1 MQTPPE
7 TPGTAAAGALL
18 KIGARVTEDAYLLEV
33 DGELDR
39 STVGILES
47 HLADAGLSGRS
58 RILVDLGG
66 LAFMDSAGLR
76 ALLALGAAEATR
88 DRVRLVAP
96 SRAVRRV
103 LQLTETEA
111 HLPLA

>member
-7 TPGTAAAGALL
+7 PLGTAAPGALL
-18 KIGARVTEDAYLLEV
+18 KIDARVTEDAYLLEV
-33 DGELDR
+33 GGELDR
-39 STVGILES
+39 STVGSLES
-47 HLADAGLSGRS
+47 HLAEAGLSGRS
-58 RILVDLGG
+58 RILVDLGR
-66 LAFMDSAGLR
+66 LQFMDSSGLR
-76 ALLALGAAEATR
+76 VLLALEGAAATR

-103 LQLTETEA
+103 LQLTDTEA